1 MQTIDIIILICLVP
15 FIVRGIS
22 KGFVSQLTALVS
34 VILGIWLS
42 ANFAKMVSEY
52 LRPYLEVSDAVLN
65 VISFIGILLVV
76 ILVLNLIGKAIEKVL
91 KLVLL
96 GWVDKLLGLAFSLLK
111 GGLLLGILIV
121 LFNTINVK
129 FGLVPEETL
138 DASVLYPPLKE
149 ITYSIFPSLKDLLFS
164 SAA

>member
-15 FIVRGIS
+15 FIVQGFK
-22 KGFVSQLTALVS
+22 KGFVYQLTALIS

-42 ANFAKMVSEY
+42 ANFSTVVSEY
-52 LRPYLEVSDAVLN
+52 LKPYLEVSDAVLN
-65 VISFIGILLVV
+65 VISFIVILLVV
-76 ILVLNLIGKAIEKVL
+76 ILVLHLIGKAIEKIL

-96 GWVDKLLGLAFSLLK
+96 GWADKLLGLVFSLLK
-111 GGLLLGILIV
+111 GGLILGLLIV

-149 ITYSIFPSLKDLLFS
+149 ITYSIFPILKDMLFT